1 VDAFSYEGEG
11 WGLCYD
17 GEYLY
22 MTDGSPIIDIRDP
35 ETFEVVAQGA
45 VTMQGQPVNNVNE
58 LECVGDSIY
67 ANIWK
72 AEVILK
78 IDKATGAVTEYID
91 ATGLLT
97 EEELANMDLDREVL
111 NGIAYNAEAETFYIT
126 GKKWPR
132 LFEVNFVEATAES
145 AE

>member
-1 VDAFSYEGEG
+1 
-11 WGLCYD
+11 
-17 GEYLY
+17 
-22 MTDGSPIIDIRDP
+22 
-35 ETFEVVAQGA
+35 
-45 VTMQGQPVNNVNE
+45 MQGQPVNNVNE